1 MRFASL
7 LSGGKDSTL
16 AHHLALDHGFTPVAG
31 IVITPRADESHMFH
45 LPNLDLAR
53 AHLEAL
59 DLDPIRVEAPEG
71 KETELTA
78 LREAFQQ
85 AAARGAE
92 TVVTGAVASEYQ
104 RTRIEE
110 AAHREGLK
118 THTPLWH
125 KPAPRLLDE
134 LVRGGYEVRFSA
146 VSAHGLDASWLG
158 RRLDASAKQ
167 DLLELQ
173 QTHGVHPIGE
183 GGEYETLV
191 LDAPAFHKRL
201 NVEQAQTHWERDR
214 GRWRV
219 TDWAWKPPR
228 GRGKPQG

>member
-45 LPNLDLAR
+45 LPNLDLAK
-53 AHLEAL
+53 AHVEAL
-59 DLDPIRVEAPEG
+59 DLAPVHVDAPEG

-85 AAARGAE
+85 AAEHGAD
-92 TVVTGAVASEYQ
+92 TIVTGAVASEYQ

-110 AAHREGLK
+110 AAHEEGLK

-125 KPAPRLLDE
+125 KPLSRLLDE
-134 LVRGGYEVRFSA
+134 LVHGGYDVRFSA
-146 VSAHGLDASWLG
+146 VSAYGMDASWLG
-158 RRLDASAKQ
+158 RRLDEDAKQ
-167 DLLELQ
+167 DLVDLHE
-173 QTHGVHPIGE
+173 THGVHPVGE

-191 LDAPAFHKRL
+191 LDAPAFQDRIL
-201 NVEQAQTHWERDR
+201 VEDAETRWERDR

-219 TDWAWKPPR
+219 TQWSWETAKTP
-228 GRGKPQG
+228 GSSA